1 MVDVDQE
8 LMRTGDILIG
18 RRFSGDAAEQMIL
31 SGGYASH
38 VAMIVEDARGGPTK
52 YVIDCPTD
60 MGLLNRTGVRKTELN
75 EWLGLVLAED
85 YDIAWLPLDKNLRAF
100 GDLNVDNLN
109 FWFNQ
114 VEGSMYSEVHD
125 FFASVDT
132 PDQSFPAPLNAES
145 FPINL
150 RLYYKFAG

>member
-8 LMRTGDILIG
+8 LMMTGDILIG
-18 RRFSGDAAEQMIL
+18 RRFSGDAAQQMIL
-31 SGGYASH
+31 AGSLASH
-38 VAMIVEDARGGPTK
+38 AAMIVQDGATR

-60 MGLLNRTGVRKTELN
+60 MGLLNRGVVRKTELN
-75 EWLGLVLAED
+75 DWLGMAMAED
-85 YDIAWLPLDKNLRAF
+85 YEIVWLPLDKNLRAF
-100 GDLNVDNLN
+100 GDLNENQLNL
-109 FWFNQ
+109 WYNQ
-114 VEGSMYSEVHD
+114 VEGSSYSEVHD

-132 PDQSFPAPLNAES
+132 ALKSFPAPLNAES